1 MPYKSVIRKKIALA
15 PTSLGKT
22 LGSHAVR
29 TDFSVLRIA
38 KATGATRQTI
48 YNWFFGGVVA
58 PYYRDKVTEIVDI
71 LRDSQTAEYAWRTIC
86 SRFHLRT

>member
-1 MPYKSVIRKKIALA
+1 MAYKSSLRKKIALA
-15 PTSLGKT
+15 PNSVGKT

-29 TDFSVLRIA
+29 TDFSVLRIS

-48 YNWFFGGVVA
+48 YNWFVGGVVA
-58 PYYRDKVTEIVDI
+58 PYYRDRVAEIIDI
-71 LRDSQTAEYAWRTIC
+71 LKDSQTAEYAWRTVC